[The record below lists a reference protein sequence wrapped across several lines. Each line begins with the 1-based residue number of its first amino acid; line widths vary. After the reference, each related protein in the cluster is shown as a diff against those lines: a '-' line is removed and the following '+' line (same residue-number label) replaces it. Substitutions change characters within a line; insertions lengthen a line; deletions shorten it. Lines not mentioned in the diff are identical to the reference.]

1 MIGHPVLRK
10 IIGANFFFAP
20 PGADLAAPLRTVF
33 LSFLALLSLEQ
44 TGAQDRHRF
53 LLVLELTPSVLTTN
67 DRVRGNVQDLHGGIC
82 RVYALPAGAAGA
94 RNFDA

>member
-1 MIGHPVLRK
+1 MIGHPILRK
-10 IIGANFFFAP
+10 IVRSNFPFP
-20 PGADLAAPLRTVF
+20 STGADLPTALRAVF
-33 LSFLALLSLEQ
+33 LSFLALLALEQ

-67 DRVRGNVQDLHGGIC
+67 DRVRRNVQDLHGGIC
-82 RVYALPAGAAGA
+82 RVYALPTGAAGA